1 MISQITITITLLG
14 LSNLEP
20 HCRRFF
26 YAFKRDLV
34 AYQGSDIVYPV
45 PDADHLII
53 FRKKNK
59 QNSSPNHSWSLQT
72 QTPSMNPHIFRK
84 THRLQHFR
92 PEHATIPDLD
102 PFIEHRMER
111 ENLERGL
118 SAS

>member
-53 FRKKNK
+53 FRKKK
-59 QNSSPNHSWSLQT
+59 
-72 QTPSMNPHIFRK
+72 
-84 THRLQHFR
+84 
-92 PEHATIPDLD
+92 
-102 PFIEHRMER
+102 
-111 ENLERGL
+111 
-118 SAS
+118 